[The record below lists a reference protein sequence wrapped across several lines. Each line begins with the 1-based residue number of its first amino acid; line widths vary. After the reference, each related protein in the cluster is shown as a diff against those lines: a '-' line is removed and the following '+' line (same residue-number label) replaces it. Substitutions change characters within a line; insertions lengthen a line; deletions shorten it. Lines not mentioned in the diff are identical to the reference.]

1 MTEPDK
7 PDQTMTSTHRRSGQ
21 AYLLFAISLLL
32 VVTIG
37 SVVQLISISVGLVF
51 TELVLILLPAI
62 LLVRWKGI
70 PIARAL
76 RWRRVTTTTALL
88 SVAVGVT
95 GWGVAAGIHELTL
108 PILGEPPDIAAFA
121 PETLPHLLLLYLCG
135 ALLAG
140 ICEETLFRG
149 AIQGVLQ
156 RHGPAKAVVI
166 TAFLFA
172 VYHLNPWV
180 FLPALFLGAV
190 FGTLVVRTGSTVP
203 AMLSHMMNNATAFTV
218 IYVYRDQLDSAP
230 HLLMALLAAAFGVA
244 FVGFWICTRG
254 AEPERPLLS
263 AVPARLSRRVAW
275 MAGLFGGGAVLLVV
289 AAIGALFSLVD
300 IYTMQSDTLAP
311 EIQRGDRVVV
321 LNRRWLDLDLEAGD
335 IISFGRDG
343 KTLLRRT
350 ARIEGDRVWVLEGA
364 LEEEIAREE
373 ITGKVLHTI
382 KAD

>member
-21 AYLLFAISLLL
+21 AYVLFAISLLL

-62 LLVRWKGI
+62 LFVRWKGI

-76 RWRRVTTTTALL
+76 RWRRVTPTTALL

-95 GWGVAAGIHELTL
+95 GWGVAAGIHELTM
-108 PILGEPPDIAAFA
+108 PILGEPPEIAGFA
-121 PETLPHLLLLYLCG
+121 PQTLPHLLLLYLCG

-166 TAFLFA
+166 TAVLFA
-172 VYHLNPWV
+172 VYHVNPWI
-180 FLPALFLGAV
+180 FLPALFLGFV

-203 AMLSHMMNNATAFTV
+203 AMLSHMTNNATAFTV
-218 IYVYRDQLDSAP
+218 IYVYRDQPDSAP

-254 AEPERPLLS
+254 AGPERPLLS
-263 AVPARLSRRVAW
+263 TVPARLSRLVAW

-289 AAIGALFSLVD
+289 AAVGAVFSLVD
-300 IYTMQSDTLAP
+300 IHTMQSDTLAP

-350 ARIEGDRVWVLEGA
+350 ARIEGDRVWVLEGS

>member
-21 AYLLFAISLLL
+21 AYVLFAISLLL

-37 SVVQLISISVGLVF
+37 SVVQLISISVGLAF

-62 LLVRWKGI
+62 LFVRWKGI

-76 RWRRVTTTTALL
+76 RWRRVTPTTALL
-88 SVAVGVT
+88 SVAVDVT

-108 PILGEPPDIAAFA
+108 PILGELPEIAYFA

-156 RHGPAKAVVI
+156 RHGPANAVVI

-172 VYHLNPWV
+172 VSHLNPWV

-203 AMLSHMMNNATAFTV
+203 AMLSHMTNNATAFTV
-218 IYVYRDQLDSAP
+218 IYVYGDQLDSAA

-244 FVGFWICTRG
+244 FVGFWICTR
-254 AEPERPLLS
+254 AARPERPLLS
-263 AVPARLSRRVAW
+263 TVPARLSRLVAW
-275 MAGLFGGGAVLLVV
+275 MVGLFGGGAVLLVV
-289 AAIGALFSLVD
+289 AAVGALFSLVD
-300 IYTMQSDTLAP
+300 IYTMQSDMLAP
-311 EIQRGDRVVV
+311 EIQRGDRVIV
-321 LNRRWLDLDLEAGD
+321 LDRRWLDLDLEAGD

-350 ARIEGDRVWVLEGA
+350 ARIEGDRVWVLEGS